1 MGIIHLVYFWSFF
14 FGGGGEDPI
23 MGIEEYSVDKQP
35 FTTSIF
41 IIKSTK
47 DYTFFLV
54 YSMFDSCS
62 FSGFVF
68 AIR

>member
-1 MGIIHLVYFWSFF
+1 
-14 FGGGGEDPI
+14 

-47 DYTFFLV
+47 DYTFFWFIPCLILV
-54 YSMFDSCS
+54 CFLALFLQLDKDLNSKL
-62 FSGFVF
+62 
-68 AIR
+68 